1 MNTKLLMASSSLV
14 MGVLGISFSFLPQEL
29 LSYVEVSS
37 NGIAPLFLQVAG
49 ALYIAFAM
57 INWMTRTAVI
67 GGIYNRPIAMC
78 NFLHFSIGALA
89 LVKGLRAVPIS
100 AVLLVASIVYSL
112 FAILFAI
119 VLFRHPIK
127 DDNAKRS

>member
-29 LSYVEVSS
+29 LSYVKVSS

-57 INWMTRTAVI
+57 INWMTKANLI
-67 GGIYNRPIAMC
+67 GGIYNRPIAMG

-89 LVKGLRAVPIS
+89 LVKGLRVVPIS
-100 AVLLVASIVYSL
+100 VCLLVASTVYSI
-112 FAILFAI
+112 FAILFGI
-119 VLFRHPIK
+119 VFFSHPIR
-127 DDNAKRS
+127 DDSAK